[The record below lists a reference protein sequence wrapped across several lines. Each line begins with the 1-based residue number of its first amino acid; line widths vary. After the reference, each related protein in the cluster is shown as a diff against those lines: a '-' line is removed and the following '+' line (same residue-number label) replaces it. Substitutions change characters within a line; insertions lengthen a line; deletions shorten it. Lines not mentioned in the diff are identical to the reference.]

1 MFRFAIPSRGFLC
14 AFALVAASQT
24 VSAPAAAKD
33 PQIRAQAEEAW
44 ARGDFEAS
52 EKLYKK
58 LVEFGFLE
66 TGVLVQS
73 YVRLGA
79 CRSLL
84 GRKEDA
90 IKAFRAASVLEP
102 NFQTPPEGGQ
112 KALDAAQLARSSVQK
127 LGPLVFEAKIPD
139 KLEAGAPVRVTA
151 TVDQAHLPMVTRV
164 QVLVKLHDKENAVP
178 VKTEEPPSPGGST
191 ALSIDELP
199 RDMKG
204 EVDIEVSA
212 LDKHFNRLATQ
223 RQVRTIGAVPVLGNK
238 LGEGPDASGS
248 VAEKSSEEEGKEGK
262 SKHPLKPSKSDG
274 VSFWSTPWPYVVGG
288 IALAAGGASVYYF
301 TTRPPDMFTVSRAL
315 VETR

>member
-1 MFRFAIPSRGFLC
+1 MSRSVL
-14 AFALVAASQT
+14 ARPWSLVALALFALSVT
-24 VSAPAAAKD
+24 VSRSATAKD

-84 GRKEDA
+84 GRKDDA

-139 KLEAGAPVRVTA
+139 KVEVGSPVRVTA
-151 TVDQAHLPMVTRV
+151 TVDQAHLPMVTRM

-178 VKTEEPPSPGGST
+178 VKNEEPPSPGGST
-191 ALSIDELP
+191 TLSIDELP

-204 EVDIEVSA
+204 EIDIEVSA

-223 RQVRTIGAVPVLGNK
+223 RQVRTLGAVPASAQN
-238 LGEGPDASGS
+238 PDASGS
-248 VAEKSSEEEGKEGK
+248 VYAESKSTEEEAK
-262 SKHPLKPSKSDG
+262 SKRSAKPSKSDG

-301 TTRPPDMFTVSRAL
+301 TTRPADTFTVSRAL